1 MNTLKYLITGEPKY
15 IIRDQD
21 KPPKKSSSF
30 FCCTNDNSIKN
41 DIDMNNK
48 LEPGKHLKTRTPTQI
63 NQQFMINRKKK

>member
-15 IIRDQD
+15 IIRDTDQ
-21 KPPKKSSSF
+21 PAKKSSGF

-48 LEPGKHLKTRTPTQI
+48 LEPGKHLKTRTPT
-63 NQQFMINRKKK
+63 